1 MHMIQV
7 TNIIILDIN
16 ECSEGLSSC
25 NQLCTN
31 TIGSYDCECYHG
43 FSLNSDNHTCQG
55 RATMNKIIV
64 LPFHC

>member
-1 MHMIQV
+1 MIQV

-55 RATMNKIIV
+55 VIIV
-64 LPFHC
+64 